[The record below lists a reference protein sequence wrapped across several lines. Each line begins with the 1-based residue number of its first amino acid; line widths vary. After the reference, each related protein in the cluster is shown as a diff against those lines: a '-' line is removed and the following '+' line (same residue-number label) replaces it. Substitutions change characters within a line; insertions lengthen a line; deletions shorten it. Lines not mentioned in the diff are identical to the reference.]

1 MASDM
6 QTGAY
11 RAGVRLVQICI
22 GMLLAST
29 CRGQVH
35 DVALKA
41 AYIYNIAQFT
51 TWPAEHAAK
60 ATMNVCA
67 SGELAQSLKKLNG
80 KSVDG
85 RTWTLIEYVAL
96 TAAIHCDIAVLSG
109 GEGAQHSVF
118 KPGTLLIAHGK
129 TAEKHH
135 PAITLVDDDDHV
147 RFDIDTQEAAR
158 QGLKFS
164 SRLLRLA
171 RNVQ

>member
-1 MASDM
+1 MRSGFH
-6 QTGAY
+6 Q
-11 RAGVRLVQICI
+11 AGVRLAQIGI

-51 TWPAEHAAK
+51 TWPAEQAVRD
-60 ATMNVCA
+60 TLNVCA

-80 KSVDG
+80 KPVDG
-85 RTWTLIEYVAL
+85 RTWTLVEYAAL
-96 TAAIHCDIAVLSG
+96 SAAMHCDIAVLSG
-109 GEGAQHSVF
+109 GEGAHHGVA
-118 KPGTLLIAHGK
+118 KPGTLLIAHEK
-129 TAEKHH
+129 TAERQHA
-135 PAITLVDDDDHV
+135 AITLVDDDNHV